1 MLYTEHPFLE
11 RFGIAARAGF
21 SAVEYHFPHEFRAR
35 DIKTRLEDLGLVQV
49 LFNLPP
55 GDTSTGE
62 WGTLSNPQRR
72 DYFQKS
78 LTEAVELA
86 SFLNC
91 TRLNTMFGNSIA
103 GMERQ
108 AQIGCA
114 VQNLAWAAPLAAQAG
129 VTLLIEPLNRT
140 DFPNCLLHRTREA
153 LEIIREVD
161 HPNVKL
167 QYDVYHSQMTEGNLI
182 DTITTSLLVIEHI
195 QIADVPGRHQ
205 PGTGEINYRAVLSA
219 LEKLNY
225 TGYIGLEYRPSNDT
239 ASSLEW
245 LARADRGDRLT
256 IARILGALPPEW
268 PDALLPEIAAA
279 VRDSRTKIVALDDD
293 PTGTQ
298 TVYDVPVLTEWSVPS
313 LTTLL
318 REPGAVAYI
327 LTNSR
332 SVSAEQARKMN
343 CAIAKN
349 LALAGKA
356 AGREFVMISRS
367 DSTLRGHYPAEVNAL
382 IEGSGQVFD
391 GTLIIPCFF
400 EGGRFTISDT
410 HYVQEGDRLTP
421 AAETE
426 YSRDASFGYT
436 NSNLR
441 AWVSE
446 KCGGSVSPDDVLSI
460 SIEEQRLGG
469 PSAVARRLEGIT
481 GGQVCIVNAACY
493 GDLEVFVAGL
503 LRAEAHGKRFLYRTA
518 ASFVRVRGG
527 LPARPLLDSRDL
539 PKMGLNGTGSGGLVI
554 AGSYIQKSSSQIAA
568 AQALP
573 GVFSVEVAVEKLLSA
588 NDRDDE
594 VRRVATAAN
603 QSLANGKDTMVFT
616 SRQYAVR
623 GVSGALESG
632 GVISDSLVDIVRRIT
647 ERPAWIIAKGG
658 ITSADIAVKGL
669 GIKRAEVM
677 GQAFPGVP
685 VWLTGSDCRWP
696 EMLYAVFPGNVGNT
710 NTLAEMIQTL
720 RNGRR
725 S

>member
-1 MLYTEHPFLE
+1 
-11 RFGIAARAGF
+11 
-21 SAVEYHFPHEFRAR
+21 
-35 DIKTRLEDLGLVQV
+35 
-49 LFNLPP
+49 
-55 GDTSTGE
+55 
-62 WGTLSNPQRR
+62 
-72 DYFQKS
+72 
-78 LTEAVELA
+78 
-86 SFLNC
+86 
-91 TRLNTMFGNSIA
+91 
-103 GMERQ
+103 
-108 AQIGCA
+108 
-114 VQNLAWAAPLAAQAG
+114 
-129 VTLLIEPLNRT
+129 
-140 DFPNCLLHRTREA
+140 
-153 LEIIREVD
+153 
-161 HPNVKL
+161 
-167 QYDVYHSQMTEGNLI
+167 
-182 DTITTSLLVIEHI
+182 
-195 QIADVPGRHQ
+195 
-205 PGTGEINYRAVLSA
+205 
-219 LEKLNY
+219 
-225 TGYIGLEYRPSNDT
+225 
-239 ASSLEW
+239 
-245 LARADRGDRLT
+245 
-256 IARILGALPPEW
+256 
-268 PDALLPEIAAA
+268 
-279 VRDSRTKIVALDDD
+279 
-293 PTGTQ
+293 
-298 TVYDVPVLTEWSVPS
+298 
-313 LTTLL
+313 
-318 REPGAVAYI
+318 
-327 LTNSR
+327 
-332 SVSAEQARKMN
+332 
-343 CAIAKN
+343 
-349 LALAGKA
+349 
-356 AGREFVMISRS
+356 
-367 DSTLRGHYPAEVNAL
+367 
-382 IEGSGQVFD
+382 
-391 GTLIIPCFF
+391 
-400 EGGRFTISDT
+400 
-410 HYVQEGDRLTP
+410 
-421 AAETE
+421 
-426 YSRDASFGYT
+426 
-436 NSNLR
+436 
-441 AWVSE
+441 
-446 KCGGSVSPDDVLSI
+446 
-460 SIEEQRLGG
+460 
-469 PSAVARRLEGIT
+469 
-481 GGQVCIVNAACY
+481 VNAACY